1 MEGNGAGAGGIW
13 GGGARIGRGGG
24 NKGKQR
30 LLPDEEDDDK
40 EEEAGMNENG
50 IGGKDGAPP
59 MDP

>member
-1 MEGNGAGAGGIW
+1 MEGNGAEAGGIC

-30 LLPDEEDDDK
+30 LLPDEE
-40 EEEAGMNENG
+40 EEAGMNENG